1 MKTITD
7 SRVQSAEQLLTGARL
22 LAGHGEGLVRVPG
35 VGRLLGVSIWQRPEL
50 IAWIEAQ
57 GLWVEPPFD
66 GPLVDR
72 PQAGC
77 IDLARLREALR
88 KALASPAGLP
98 FRHTLELPQ

>member
-1 MKTITD
+1 MSATD
-7 SRVQSAEQLLTGARL
+7 SRVESAQALLTGARL
-22 LAGHGEGLVRVPG
+22 LAGHGQGLVRVDAI
-35 VGRLLGVSIWQRPEL
+35 GRLLGVSIWQRPEL

-57 GLWVEPPFD
+57 QLWVEPPFA

-77 IDLARLREALR
+77 IDLSRLRKALR

-98 FRHTLELPQ
+98 FRHTLELQP

>member
-7 SRVQSAEQLLTGARL
+7 SRVQSAELLLTGARL
-22 LAGHGEGLVRVPG
+22 LAGHGEGLVRPPA

-57 GLWVEPPFD
+57 QLWVEPPFA

-77 IDLARLREALR
+77 IDLSRLRKALR

-98 FRHTLELPQ
+98 FRHTLELQP

>member
-1 MKTITD
+1 MNATD
-7 SRVQSAEQLLTGARL
+7 SRVESAQALLTGARL

-50 IAWIEAQ
+50 VAWIEAQ
-57 GLWVEPPFD
+57 QLWVEPPTSA
-66 GPLVDR
+66 PLVDS

-77 IDLARLREALR
+77 IDLANLRKALR

-98 FRHTLELPQ
+98 FRHTLELQP

>member
-7 SRVQSAEQLLTGARL
+7 SRVQSAELLLTGARL
-22 LAGHGEGLVRVPG
+22 MAGHGEGLVRVPG
-35 VGRLLGVSIWQRPEL
+35 VGRLLGCSIWQRAEL
-50 IAWIEAQ
+50 VAWIEAQ
-57 GLWVEPPFD
+57 QLWHEPPFA

-77 IDLARLREALR
+77 IDLSRLRKALR

-98 FRHTLELPQ
+98 FRHTLELQP